1 MPDGRDFE
9 QDLRDALDR
18 EAAALPMRIEAT
30 TVHERLAARSR
41 FPSWLLPV
49 AIPIGGA
56 LILAALV
63 IATFPG
69 PAGEPGGT
77 RGSMTPSGMV
87 GPAGT
92 AEPTLRP
99 TPHPAARFGE
109 AIALDDE
116 RLYLVGGRSG
126 REALESATVFDGL
139 TWTALPRLPEGRV
152 GAGAVVTS
160 NGRLFVF
167 GGEGDAGAALAST
180 LVLEPDSDAWQTVEP
195 MPAAQAS
202 MATAELG
209 GHAYLFGGS
218 MPGRQ
223 RDVLIYDIESDTWS
237 AGEPMPIAIETPQAV
252 GADGALY
259 VVGSLESRAVAL
271 RYDPT
276 TDAWEQVADP
286 PLAGGPHSL
295 LAVDDRIWLVGG
307 LRDPSERYP
316 GIAFFEPA
324 LEAWTLTDDR
334 LPPGNTWL
342 VAYPSDGRLT
352 VIGGHA
358 TGMTSTVVSMEAP

>member
-18 EAAALPMRIEAT
+18 EAAALPLRIEAT

-41 FPSWLLPV
+41 QPSWLLPV

-77 RGSMTPSGMV
+77 RGSMTPSGIV

-109 AIALDDE
+109 AIAFGEE

-126 REALESATVFDGL
+126 QGPLDSATVFDGF
-139 TWTALPRLPEGRV
+139 TWTALPRLPEGRA

-160 NGRLFVF
+160 DGRLFLF
-167 GGEGDAGAALAST
+167 GGEGDAGAVAST
-180 LVLEPDSDAWQTVEP
+180 LVLEPEADAWRPVEP
-195 MPAAQAS
+195 MPDAQAF
-202 MATAELG
+202 MAAAELE

-223 RDVLIYDIESDTWS
+223 RDVRVYDIESDTWS

-259 VVGSLESRAVAL
+259 VIGSVESRAVAL

-276 TDAWEQVADP
+276 TDAWEQVSDP
-286 PLAGGPHSL
+286 PLAGGPRSL
-295 LAVDDRIWLVGG
+295 LAVEDRIWLVGG

-316 GIAFFEPA
+316 GIAFFEPSTA
-324 LEAWTLTDDR
+324 VWTLTDDR
-334 LPPGNTWL
+334 LSPGNTWL

-358 TGMTSTVVSMEAP
+358 TGMTSTVVPMEAP